1 VRLCLRAPS
10 QMPSNFASPCWECY
24 TSTKNA
30 TKRCRE
36 EKEHKDCDWKD
47 DDRYR
52 EQQEKK
58 AKRPSESSFISPLHS
73 RSTLGGGAVGRLE
86 DGHAGARRYLCF
98 VCRLFK
104 LNFCFRISSRS
115 PSSLVFSLV
124 EAAFECVVKR
134 ALFSC
139 PIAPFLTHLNHEQPR
154 HTATRWGESERG
166 TKQMQFKKQMQ
177 LVYHLGIHV
186 EVLGVRVRRWEI

>member
-1 VRLCLRAPS
+1 
-10 QMPSNFASPCWECY
+10 MPSNFASPCWECY

-36 EKEHKDCDWKD
+36 EQGHKGCDWKD

-52 EQQEKK
+52 DQQEKK
-58 AKRPSESSFISPLHS
+58 AKRPFDSSFISPLHS
-73 RSTLGGGAVGRLE
+73 RSTPGGGAAGRPE
-86 DGHAGARRYLCF
+86 DRHSGARRYLCF

-104 LNFCFRISSRS
+104 LNFCCAHIISFPCLSCLLSGRS
-115 PSSLVFSLV
+115 CIRVRGEESSLFLSH
-124 EAAFECVVKR
+124 R
-134 ALFSC
+134 
-139 PIAPFLTHLNHEQPR
+139 PFLTHLNDEQPR

-166 TKQMQFKKQMQ
+166 TKQVQFKKQMQ

-186 EVLGVRVRRWEI
+186 EVLGVRVQGWEI